1 MSKHKFC
8 AMDTLLNR
16 STDYNDE
23 KVFSAQ
29 GLLTL
34 RFTPD
39 ELKQIQGEI
48 KQSQEELVTMT
59 DLYNTAKFGNEG
71 LMKANE
77 KLKEELEGVTDMGLS
92 YQHETETLV
101 HIKETLEEEIR
112 IFKQNE
118 AFREMFIAEG
128 LPPQH
133 GDYEDDK
140 KQRSQ

>member
-1 MSKHKFC
+1 
-8 AMDTLLNR
+8 
-16 STDYNDE
+16 
-23 KVFSAQ
+23 
-29 GLLTL
+29 
-34 RFTPD
+34 
-39 ELKQIQGEI
+39 
-48 KQSQEELVTMT
+48 
-59 DLYNTAKFGNEG
+59 
-71 LMKANE
+71 MKANE